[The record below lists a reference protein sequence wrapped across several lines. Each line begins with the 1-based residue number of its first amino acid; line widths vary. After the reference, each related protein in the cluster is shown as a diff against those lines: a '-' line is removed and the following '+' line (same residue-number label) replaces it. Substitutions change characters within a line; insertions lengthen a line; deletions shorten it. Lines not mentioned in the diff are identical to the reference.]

1 MKRAT
6 PVLIALGALVLL
18 SAVPGAIHLYTDWLW
33 FGEVGFQRVFLT
45 QWSWRIGLFVLG
57 VGGAFAFLYVNLRR
71 TLQGVVPPFLMRM
84 GPEVAPVDLAPTLR
98 RFTLPAAAVLALGV
112 AAPVAQA
119 WLPLLQFFN
128 STPFGVADPVLG
140 RDVAFYLFTLPVLSA
155 LFGLLVPVT
164 IMTLLLVVVLYLLRG
179 DIIFKPPV
187 LRVEPSAGWH
197 IALLLALAFLL
208 LGAQTWLVQIPGLLL
223 SQEGAFAGATY
234 TDLHARLPAYRVIAL
249 VALACSVFVLVG
261 AFLRRTAPYA
271 VLAVAVFLVV
281 AGLGGAAYPALV
293 QRFVVAPT
301 ELTRETPQIE
311 SHVDMTRQAWGLDAV
326 EVRNLRGEARL
337 TIEDLQD
344 NSATVENV
352 RLWDRAPL
360 LQTFGQLQEIRT
372 YYDFRTVVDDRYW
385 INGRYRQVLL
395 SPRELNVASLPQRTF
410 INQHLTYT
418 HGMGVTLAPVNQ
430 VTTEGLPVLFIKD
443 LPPASSVDLDVTRP
457 QIYYGGLTDNFVF
470 VNTNRQEFD
479 YPAADTIVFR
489 PYTGQGGVVVGG
501 FLRRALITSRY
512 GGITAFLS
520 GDIRRDSRVLYHRN
534 VAERAARALPF
545 LLFDR
550 DPYLV
555 IRDSGE
561 LVWILD
567 AYTGSR
573 NYPYAT
579 RSANGM
585 NYMRNSVKVVVDAY
599 HGEVRA
605 YIADPADPMIRTFDR
620 VFPGILHPMEE
631 MPADVRAH
639 VRYPED
645 LYRIQTALYT
655 IYHMAEP
662 ETFYHREDQWQIP
675 TLGTERVEPF
685 MRRIIMRLPDEPDP
699 EFIFVTQFTPRGR
712 DNLAAWMVAR
722 SDGDQ
727 YGQLVVYRFP
737 RQSLVFGP
745 MQIMN
750 RINQDTDIA
759 RQISLWDQRGSQ
771 VIRGELLVIPIE
783 EALIYVQ
790 PLYLRAEGGR
800 IPELKRVIVAY
811 EQQVVME
818 ETLDQALA
826 VLFGVAPPSPIEDP
840 DAPPVARE
848 PAAALEPGAAMDPE
862 MLRQMQEQYERARLE
877 IERLGELLRQLQRR
891 GGGEG

>member
-1 MKRAT
+1 MKRT
-6 PVLIALGALVLL
+6 TLILIALGAVFLVT
-18 SAVPGAIHLYTDWLW
+18 AVPGATRLYTDWLW
-33 FGEVGFQRVFLT
+33 FGEVGFERVFLT
-45 QWSWRIGLFVLG
+45 GWTWRIALFLGGFGLAL
-57 VGGAFAFLYVNLRR
+57 AFLFLNLRR
-71 TLQGVVPPFLMRM
+71 PLQGVFPPFLVKT
-84 GPEVAPVDLAPTLR
+84 GPEVAPVDVAPTLR
-98 RFTLPAAAVLALGV
+98 RLVLPAAALLGLG
-112 AAPVAQA
+112 ASAPVAHS
-119 WLPLLQFFN
+119 WLALLQYFQQ
-128 STPFGVADPVLG
+128 TPFGVVDPVLG
-140 RDVAFYLFTLPVLSA
+140 RDVAFYIYTLPVLTA
-155 LFGLLVPVT
+155 LFAFLVPLSVMAT
-164 IMTLLLVVVLYLLRG
+164 FLVVVLYFLRG
-179 DIIFKPPV
+179 DLIFKPPV
-187 LRVEPSAGWH
+187 LRLEPSAGWH
-197 IALLLALAFLL
+197 VAILLALTFGL
-208 LGAQTWLVQIPGLLL
+208 LGAQAWLVRIPELLL
-223 SQEGAFAGATY
+223 SQDGAFAGATY
-234 TDLHARLPAYRVIAL
+234 SDLHASLPAYRVIAV
-249 VALACSVFVLVG
+249 VALGCSVLVLVG
-261 AFLRRTAPYA
+261 AFLRRTVPYA
-271 VLAVAVFLVV
+271 IVAVAAYVVV
-281 AGLGGAAYPALV
+281 AGLGRVAFPSLV

-311 SHVDMTRQAWGLDAV
+311 SHVDMTRLAWGLDAV

-337 TIEDLQD
+337 TIDDLQN

-352 RLWDRAPL
+352 RLWDREPL

-395 SPRELNVASLPQRTF
+395 SPRELNVSSLPQRTF
-410 INQHLTYT
+410 INQYLTYT

-443 LPPASSVDLDVTRP
+443 LPPVSGVDLHVTRP
-457 QIYYGGLTDNFVF
+457 QIYYGQLTDNFVF

-489 PYTGQGGVVVGG
+489 PYTGQGGVPVGG
-501 FLRRALITSRY
+501 FLRRALIAARF

-520 GDIRRDSRVLYHRN
+520 GDIRRESRILYYRN

-545 LLFDR
+545 LLFDQ

-567 AYTGSR
+567 AYTASP

-585 NYMRNSVKVVVDAY
+585 SYMRNSVKVVVDAY

-605 YIADPADPMIRTFDR
+605 YIADAADPMIRTFDR

-639 VRYPED
+639 LRYPED
-645 LYRIQTALYT
+645 LYRIQTDLYT

-675 TLGTERVEPF
+675 TLGTERAEPF

-722 SDGDQ
+722 SDGDN

-745 MQIMN
+745 LQIMN

-759 RQISLWDQRGSQ
+759 RQISLWDQRGSE

-790 PLYLRAEGGR
+790 PLYLRAEGGQ

-811 EQQVVME
+811 ETQVVME

-826 VLFGVAPPSPIEDP
+826 VLFGLAPPSPIDDP
-840 DAPPVARE
+840 GAS
-848 PAAALEPGAAMDPE
+848 AAARPPAPTLQPGVEMDPE
-862 MLRQMQEQYERARLE
+862 VFRQMQEQYERALRE
-877 IERLGELLRQLQRR
+877 IERLGELLRQMQRR